1 MRTERR
7 LARRP
12 GLTWGPRILLRL
24 ISCPLL
30 FGGEEPQ
37 ASCDGARAGRT
48 PNSLV
53 SAKELLRCCYSAGA
67 CLVIYRILQNS
78 PLGPEDVIRLANAS
92 EQALK
97 TIGVKERNDPRSKM
111 IAKKIIEIGQTSLK
125 DPVQICIR
133 AVEAL
138 GLPKR

>member
-1 MRTERR
+1 M
-7 LARRP
+7 
-12 GLTWGPRILLRL
+12 
-24 ISCPLL
+24 
-30 FGGEEPQ
+30 
-37 ASCDGARAGRT
+37 
-48 PNSLV
+48 
-53 SAKELLRCCYSAGA
+53 
-67 CLVIYRILQNS
+67 VIYRILQNS

-125 DPVQICIR
+125 DPVQICILR